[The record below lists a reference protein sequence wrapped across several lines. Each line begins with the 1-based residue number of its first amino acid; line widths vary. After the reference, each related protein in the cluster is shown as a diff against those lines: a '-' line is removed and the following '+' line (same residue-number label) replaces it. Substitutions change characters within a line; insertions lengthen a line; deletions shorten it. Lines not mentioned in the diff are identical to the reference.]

1 MLMLNIQAIPALIDN
16 YIWLIHAVDSNE
28 VLIVDPGDAL
38 PVIKALTEQQL
49 NPVAILN
56 THYHYDHVDGIAE
69 LVEHYQLPVFGPANA
84 FIPKIST
91 TLSASQKVNIHP
103 SFPDFEILD
112 IPGHTAIHIAYLTND
127 MLFCGDTLFAGS
139 CGKLLGGTAKQL
151 YSSLQQLSTLPA
163 KTKIYC
169 SHEYTLTNLQF
180 ALLVEPSNRAIHTR
194 IEETKIIRKQGKSSL
209 PTTLALELKTNPFL
223 RCEQAEII
231 KSAQQFAGAD
241 LTTPLE
247 VFTALRTWRDRFLF

>member
-1 MLMLNIQAIPALIDN
+1 M
-16 YIWLIHAVDSNE
+16 
-28 VLIVDPGDAL
+28 
-38 PVIKALTEQQL
+38 
-49 NPVAILN
+49 
-56 THYHYDHVDGIAE
+56 
-69 LVEHYQLPVFGPANA
+69 
-84 FIPKIST
+84 
-91 TLSASQKVNIHP
+91 SASQKVNIHP